1 MEFKGHETVM
11 KSELVQSLLDNESEE
26 NDLVYFD
33 LTLGGG
39 GHSLEL
45 LNRSPAAKLVA
56 VDQDQDALDNAAE
69 FFKSNGVDSRVHL
82 VKSNFSDFSYI
93 LESSKS
99 FIGESKIAG
108 FMAILECHLISLM
121 RKKRAFSFRFDGH

>member
-11 KSELVQSLLDNESEE
+11 KSELVQSLLDNDSEE

-45 LNRSPAAKLVA
+45 LNRSPSSKLVA

-82 VKSNFSDFSYI
+82 IKSNFSDFTHI
-93 LESSKS
+93 LKNSKS

-108 FMAILECHLISLM
+108 FMADIGVSSHQFDEE
-121 RKKRAFSFRFDGH
+121 KRGFFF